1 MVIQI
6 GLPFLRIKSYSDLE
20 KKREG
25 INVFRVLEV
34 IYGKTGRHL
43 VIVMFLFS
51 FRLPGHLSP
60 KK

>member
-6 GLPFLRIKSYSDLE
+6 GLPLLRIKSYSDLE
-20 KKREG
+20 KRREG

-43 VIVMFLFS
+43 VKGIFLEFPLETS
-51 FRLPGHLSP
+51 WAPRP
-60 KK
+60 